1 MNIALPRNLEENV
14 AQLVQTAGYQGSDE
28 VVSEALREHQA
39 RRQGIE
45 VVMTPTLEQ
54 LLDEGL
60 KHLDRSRTTDEL
72 RHRS

>member
-1 MNIALPRNLEENV
+1 MNIALPRNLEEYI

-28 VVSEALREHQA
+28 VVSGALREHQA

-45 VVMTPTLEQ
+45 VVMTPALEQ

-60 KHLDRSRTTDEL
+60 EPV
-72 RHRS
+72 

>member
-39 RRQGIE
+39 RRQMLMRADLRGDRFAVEGE
-45 VVMTPTLEQ
+45 V
-54 LLDEGL
+54 DGSSSGHFL
-60 KHLDRSRTTDEL
+60 KPV
-72 RHRS
+72 